1 MGIMIHNVFIMGDF
15 QKIKGWLQDFSF
27 LTEEDYDFFEPFLML
42 KKIAP
47 QEVILSEGQV
57 CREMAFV
64 NSGAF
69 RLYYLS
75 DGKEINSHFFIENDF
90 MADFNSF
97 LQQKPSRYFLQAL
110 ESAEMVTFDAQLLQQ
125 AYDSSKNWERF
136 GRLMAEYS
144 YKITVERVESFLF
157 MDGKER
163 YLRLLESRPYIF
175 ERVPLYHIASYLGME
190 RESLSRIRKKI
201 IRERRM

>member
-1 MGIMIHNVFIMGDF
+1 MSDF
-15 QKIKGWLQDFSF
+15 QEIRGWLENFPF
-27 LTEEDYDFFEPFLML
+27 LTKEDYDFFEPFLTL
-42 KKIAP
+42 KKIGA
-47 QEVILSEGQV
+47 QEVVFAEGQV

-69 RLYYLS
+69 RLYYLA
-75 DGKEINSHFFIENDF
+75 DGKEINSHFFLENEF

-97 LQQKPSRYFLQAL
+97 LQEKPSRYFLQAL
-110 ESAEMVTFDAQLLQQ
+110 EPSEIVTFDSQLLQN

-144 YKITVERVESFLF
+144 YKITVDRVESFLF

-163 YLRLLESRPYIF
+163 YLKLLESRPHIF

-201 IRERRM
+201 TQERRM